1 MSITL
6 GQISV
11 NTPLNYIHEPIKME
25 NRVRTLD
32 ASMLVTYAV
41 TTRDVAVTK
50 YHFELPG
57 VVKSERQDIRAEALK
72 TVNVP
77 YIDNIIIPEVFSTTQ
92 STGATVTINLQ
103 RALGSTAGTTDAIN
117 CLFNGTAQTV
127 TISTGTAPTSGNVF
141 INLDGRMIFGPCRA
155 STQQIVVNYIPEYTV
170 HILNDDQE
178 WMVKNPSGE
187 KISRYRIVVEEV

>member
-1 MSITL
+1 MSITI

-25 NRVRTLD
+25 NRRRSLD
-32 ASMLVTYAV
+32 GSMLITYAV
-41 TTRDVAVTK
+41 TTGDVAVSK
-50 YHFELPG
+50 YHFEVPG
-57 VVKSERQDIRAEALK
+57 IVKSERQDIRAEALR
-72 TVNVP
+72 TVNVN
-77 YIDNIIIPEVFSTTQ
+77 YIDNILIPEVFSTTA
-92 STGATVTINLQ
+92 STGMVIINLQ
-103 RALGSTAGTTDAIN
+103 RALGSTAGTTNAIN

-141 INLDGRMIFGPCRA
+141 INLDGRMTFGPCAA
-155 STQQIVVNYIPEYTV
+155 STQNIIINYIPEYTV

-178 WMVKNPSGE
+178 WIVKNPSGE